1 MNQQDIQA
9 FDEALEQFDKTLGEF
24 RSEKYSCVLLTKQ
37 VAGRERGQWLC
48 QVLDYN
54 GDRVAV
60 EAYGKTPSQALC
72 EVHKL
77 LLNRLEMGHWR

>member
-1 MNQQDIQA
+1 MEQADIQA
-9 FDEALEQFDKTLGEF
+9 FDVAFEQFDKTLAEF

-48 QVLDYN
+48 QVLDF
-54 GDRVAV
+54 GADRVAV
-60 EAYGKTPSQALC
+60 DAYGKTPSQALC

-77 LLNRLEMGHWR
+77 LLAKLETGNWR